1 MIYIVELTVKCP
13 LIVWT
18 QTTHETRSHVKK
30 CNKETNSGLLES
42 EIGICSGYV
51 RNSHRA
57 IRSIKCH

>member
-1 MIYIVELTVKCP
+1 MIYIIKLTVKCP

-57 IRSIKCH
+57 